1 VNVQSY
7 KLEYKVV
14 AARAQ
19 ADRRYQYRYCI
30 AAHAHKQIAVTFT
43 GTVSQVSFYRYITGK

>member
-1 VNVQSY
+1 MNVQSY

>member
-1 VNVQSY
+1 MNVQSY

-30 AAHAHKQIAVTFT
+30 AAHKQIAVTFT